1 MSVLL
6 GLDGM
11 SFRPLCRGLGWS
23 KEQVKVYLVDIRKS
37 IMDSSVQIISHTI
50 SPMGKNR
57 WKVRKDENSAREY
70 P

>member
-1 MSVLL
+1 
-6 GLDGM
+6 M

-23 KEQVKVYLVDIRKS
+23 KEQAKVYLVDIRKS

-50 SPMGKNR
+50 SSMGKSR